1 MNPLARALELL
12 VPAVLDSVRVVVREE
27 LQAEHD
33 RLKTLLAERYRTD
46 PPPRH
51 PPVTTSAG
59 RPPRSPSSDS
69 DRYVGKPELSERFG
83 CDAATILRKVRS
95 GEFPP
100 PVYIFGRCKW
110 KLRDVVAWEAQGVSR
125 EPGSSARNLRKS
137 R

>member
-1 MNPLARALELL
+1 ML

-33 RLKTLLAERYRTD
+33 HLKTLLAEWNRTD
-46 PPPRH
+46 PALRP
-51 PPVTTSAG
+51 PPVTTSAR
-59 RPPRSPSSDS
+59 RPPRSPSSDP

-100 PVYIFGRCKW
+100 PVYLFGRCKW
-110 KLRDVVAWEAQGVSR
+110 KLRDVVAWEAQGVSP
-125 EPGSSARNLRKS
+125 EPRSNARNLRNRGARS
-137 R
+137 